1 MTRIGFLGPLGTFT
15 HQAVLAWSTRQNLGG
30 DIVPFRNVPEVYTA
44 ITARQIDYGVVA
56 IESSIEG
63 YVLPS
68 LDGLIAQ
75 PDLIAVDQEIVQIS
89 FDAFHLPGDSGP
101 FETVSAHPHG
111 LAQCQGFIAERSLG
125 PVPAESNAAACRDL
139 VAGQVS
145 LGPAVCGELYGLA
158 TLATSVEDFHGGKT
172 KFLVVTR
179 RDNAVWDRRK
189 AASPGYQTLLA
200 LTPHVTGPG
209 VLARITRLFADS
221 KINLSSFFSR
231 PIKGAS
237 GTYIFV
243 LQLDAA
249 PWQAACHQVFTQ
261 LLECGDNLK
270 TLGIYPGAGDLA
282 ASLSGSGNYDEVA
295 VGSVS
300 LDSSPNLKNEAL
312 KWQEPVA

>member
-1 MTRIGFLGPLGTFT
+1 MTKIGFLGPLGTFT
-15 HQAVLAWSTRQNLGG
+15 HQAVLAWVKRQEINGE
-30 DIVPFRNVPEVYTA
+30 IVPFRNVPEVYTG
-44 ITARQIDYGVVA
+44 ITAGHIDYGVVA

-75 PDLIAVDQEIVQIS
+75 PNLIAVDQEIVQIS
-89 FDAFHLPGDSGP
+89 FDAFHLPSDSGP
-101 FETVSAHPHG
+101 FETISAHPHG
-111 LAQCQGFIAERSLG
+111 LAQCQGFIAERNFVA
-125 PVPAESNAAACRDL
+125 VPAESNAAACRDL

-158 TLATSVEDFHGGKT
+158 TLASSVEDFHGGKT

-179 RDNAVWDRRK
+179 RDKTALVSER
-189 AASPGYQTLLA
+189 AASGEYQTLLA

-209 VLARITRLFADS
+209 VLSRITRFFADS
-221 KINLSSFFSR
+221 RINLSSFFSR

-249 PWQAACHQVFTQ
+249 PWDPACRQVFSQ
-261 LLECGDNLK
+261 LLECGDSLK

-282 ASLSGSGNYDEVA
+282 ASLSGNGNYDEVA

-300 LDSSPNLKNEAL
+300 AVSSQQLKNDAL
-312 KWQEPVA
+312 KWQEPTP